1 MEKSRLNLSKIVGI
15 YLLVIAFFIIIVTI
29 AFSGF
34 FDRVGDI
41 RADDTEKEVEAWVEE
56 AKNAQSFDVNS
67 FPEKADYVIEKNE
80 KWVDSKITN
89 CTTEDMQQGIN
100 CLKSYNMNHYLEKQE
115 VFISESLSDE
125 TIYIHYSMKVKGE
138 WAVVIAFI
146 SAYILV
152 ILIPSV
158 ILIRRLR
165 KMIYTL
171 AEEKWRKEYEIKREM
186 AQIAHDLKTPLTIIR
201 GNADLLLEKDQDEE
215 SIESI
220 QAIIR
225 NAEKIA
231 RSVLDILEK
240 QPID

>member
-1 MEKSRLNLSKIVGI
+1 MEKSRLKLSKIIGI

-56 AKNAQSFDVNS
+56 AKKAQSFDVNA

-89 CTTEDMQQGIN
+89 CTTEDMKQGIN

-146 SAYILV
+146 GAYILV

-186 AQIAHDLKTPLTIIR
+186 AQIAHDLCY
-201 GNADLLLEKDQDEE
+201 
-215 SIESI
+215 
-220 QAIIR
+220 
-225 NAEKIA
+225 
-231 RSVLDILEK
+231 
-240 QPID
+240 